1 MQKIIGRKA
10 ERAELQQIY
19 ESGKPELVVVYGRRR
34 VGKTFLIREFF
45 KNRMAFYHTGLSQQ
59 EVEGTSM
66 KENQLQ
72 NFAASL
78 RRYGKVGQKT
88 PIDWLSAFDDLR
100 DLLEEKMR
108 DEPQKRQVVF
118 IDELPWLD
126 TPRSGFVMAFEHF
139 WNGWCAGQTNLMV
152 IVCGSATSWICDNL
166 LHNKG
171 GLYGRKT
178 REIKLHPF
186 TLSESEAFY
195 QAQGVSLKRYA
206 QMQLYMMLG
215 GIPYYMSYVRKG
227 DSVEQIVEYLFAGK
241 NPKLGG
247 EMEQLFV
254 SLFTNHQD
262 CMKIVRLLATRK
274 AGFTRK
280 EIAEKTDISYG
291 GGLTKTLKS
300 LVESD
305 FIQKYTYY
313 GTPSKEERYRLIDFF
328 SMYYLSVLDK
338 HIAPDAAKWKSRFD
352 KRTIETW
359 QGFAFE
365 TVCWNHIEQIKKT
378 LGIPSVQTVEFPWR
392 ATATEEYQGAQIDL
406 IIRRSDKIINLCE
419 MKFCIADYIIDKNED
434 AKIRNKI
441 ATYQRLT
448 KCRESIFPILITTY
462 GLENNKYRDLVQK
475 VITMDDLFES

>member
-78 RRYGKVGQKT
+78 RRYGTVGQK
-88 PIDWLSAFDDLR
+88 
-100 DLLEEKMR
+100 MR
-108 DEPQKRQVVF
+108 KDRCF
-118 IDELPWLD
+118 RHFYSDM
-126 TPRSGFVMAFEHF
+126 TFMRS
-139 WNGWCAGQTNLMV
+139 
-152 IVCGSATSWICDNL
+152 
-166 LHNKG
+166 
-171 GLYGRKT
+171 
-178 REIKLHPF
+178 
-186 TLSESEAFY
+186 
-195 QAQGVSLKRYA
+195 
-206 QMQLYMMLG
+206 
-215 GIPYYMSYVRKG
+215 
-227 DSVEQIVEYLFAGK
+227 
-241 NPKLGG
+241 
-247 EMEQLFV
+247 
-254 SLFTNHQD
+254 
-262 CMKIVRLLATRK
+262 
-274 AGFTRK
+274 
-280 EIAEKTDISYG
+280 
-291 GGLTKTLKS
+291 
-300 LVESD
+300 
-305 FIQKYTYY
+305 
-313 GTPSKEERYRLIDFF
+313 
-328 SMYYLSVLDK
+328 
-338 HIAPDAAKWKSRFD
+338 D